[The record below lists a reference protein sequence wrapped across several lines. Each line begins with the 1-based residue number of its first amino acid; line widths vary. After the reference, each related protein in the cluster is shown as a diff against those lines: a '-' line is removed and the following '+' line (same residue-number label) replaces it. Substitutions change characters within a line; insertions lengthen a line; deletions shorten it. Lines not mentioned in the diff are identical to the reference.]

1 MKSWILPSFLSLM
14 LYGCWGFL
22 GAKASQFANAKTVFI
37 ISCTGS
43 MMVAIMM
50 GTFASSRIE
59 LSLHGVFFGLLTGL
73 STGLGTFMFMNALQ
87 RGPAIPIVMITAL
100 YPMVTVLLT
109 FLFLNQSMTIKQI
122 CGVVF
127 SMVAIYF
134 LTFP

>member
-1 MKSWILPSFLSLM
+1 MNSWILPSFLSLM
-14 LYGCWGFL
+14 LYGLWGFL
-22 GAKASQFANAKTVFI
+22 GAKASQFTNAKTVFI

-43 MMVAIMM
+43 MIIAILM
-50 GTFASSRIE
+50 GTFASTRFE
-59 LSLHGVFFGLLTGL
+59 LSPHGLFFGLLTGL

-109 FLFLNQSMTIKQI
+109 FLFLKQGITTKQI
-122 CGVVF
+122 FGVMF
-127 SMVAIYF
+127 SMIAIYF